1 MSKKIS
7 IADRLKSFGY
17 AINGIRYSIRT
28 QHNILIHIILAI
40 IAITLGFLLK
50 INSFEWIAIII
61 VIGLVISAEIFNT
74 SIEELVNLVSPHKN
88 EKAGIIKDLAAG
100 AVLILAI
107 TAFITGLIIFLPKI
121 IILL

>member
-1 MSKKIS
+1 MSKKFS
-7 IADRLKSFGY
+7 ITDRLKSFGY
-17 AINGIRYSIRT
+17 AINGLRYSIRT

>member
-1 MSKKIS
+1 MSKKFS

-40 IAITLGFLLK
+40 TAIALGFLLK
-50 INSFEWIAIII
+50 ISSSEWIAIII

>member
-1 MSKKIS
+1 MSKKFS

-50 INSFEWIAIII
+50 INSSEWIAIII

-74 SIEELVNLVSPHKN
+74 SIEELVNLVSPQKN
-88 EKAGIIKDLAAG
+88 KKAGIIKDLAAG